1 MSDRPLPKVRVLD
14 TPGLAD
20 TRGIDQDELHKNS
33 IATQIKKHID
43 SVTAVLILA
52 NGTIER
58 ITVGTDYALST
69 LSAIFPKSLADNI
82 AFMFTNVPSPLAWN
96 FSQDTVPRVLKDA
109 PQFLFDNPISLQ
121 KKYLEFKDRPGMKK
135 VEKAGM
141 KKVLEKD
148 MRNHLKAGEQKALE
162 MLVQLFDW
170 LDECKPQ
177 PTTEIVYLYEM
188 SQEIE
193 AAITDTLAQVDQGG
207 AKKMEIDKLMA
218 DLKHSSNVSPSP
230 CQYLGPDSYTRW
242 M

>member
-1 MSDRPLPKVRVLD
+1 M
-14 TPGLAD
+14 AD
-20 TRGIDQDELHKNS
+20 TRGIEQDERHKDS

-58 ITVGTDYALST
+58 ITAGTDYALST
-69 LSAIFPKSLADNI
+69 LSAIFPKSLAENI

-109 PQFLFDNPISLQ
+109 PQFLLDNPIALQ
-121 KKYLEFKDRPGMKK
+121 RKYLKLKDNPSMKK
-135 VEKAGM
+135 V
-141 KKVLEKD
+141 EKD

-170 LDECKPQ
+170 LDACKPQ

-188 SQEIE
+188 SQDIE
-193 AAITDTLAQVDQGG
+193 AAITDTLAQIDQGG
-207 AKKMEIDKLMA
+207 AKKVEIDKLMA

-230 CQYLGPDSYTRW
+230 CQYLGPDP
-242 M
+242 

>member
-1 MSDRPLPKVRVLD
+1 
-14 TPGLAD
+14 LAD
-20 TRGIDQDELHKNS
+20 TRGIEQDERHKDS

-69 LSAIFPKSLADNI
+69 LSAIFPKSLSGNI

-96 FSQDTVPRVLKDA
+96 FSQDTVPRVLKEA
-109 PQFLFDNPISLQ
+109 PQFLLDNPIALQ
-121 KKYLEFKDRPGMKK
+121 KKYLKLKDRPGMKK
-135 VEKAGM
+135 V
-141 KKVLEKD
+141 EKD

-170 LDECKPQ
+170 LDDCKPQ
-177 PTTEIVYLYEM
+177 PTTEILYLYEM
-188 SQEIE
+188 SQDIE
-193 AAITDTLAQVDQGG
+193 AAITDTLAQIDQGA
-207 AKKMEIDKLMA
+207 AKKVEIDKLVA
-218 DLKHSSNVSPSP
+218 DLRNNSNVSLSP
-230 CQYLGPDSYTRW
+230 CSFLGLNPYSRW

>member
-1 MSDRPLPKVRVLD
+1 M
-14 TPGLAD
+14 AD
-20 TRGIDQDELHKNS
+20 TRGIEQDERHKES
-33 IATQIKKHID
+33 IANQIKKHID

-58 ITVGTDYALST
+58 ITAGTDYALST
-69 LSAIFPKSLADNI
+69 LSAVFPKSLAENI

-109 PQFLFDNPISLQ
+109 PQFLLDNPIALQ
-121 KKYLEFKDRPGMKK
+121 KKYLKLKDKPSMKK
-135 VEKAGM
+135 A
-141 KKVLEKD
+141 EKD

-170 LDECKPQ
+170 LDDCKPQ

-193 AAITDTLAQVDQGG
+193 ASITDTLAQIDQGA
-207 AKKMEIDKLMA
+207 AKKVEIDKLMA
-218 DLKHSSNVSPSP
+218 DLKHSSNVGPSP
-230 CQYLGPDSYTRW
+230 C
-242 M
+242 

>member
-1 MSDRPLPKVRVLD
+1 M
-14 TPGLAD
+14 AD
-20 TRGIDQDELHKNS
+20 TRGIEQDERHKES
-33 IATQIKKHID
+33 IANQIKKHID

-58 ITVGTDYALST
+58 ITAGTDYALST
-69 LSAIFPKSLADNI
+69 LSAVFPKSLAENI

-109 PQFLFDNPISLQ
+109 PQFLLDNPIALQ
-121 KKYLEFKDRPGMKK
+121 KKYLKLKDKPSMKK
-135 VEKAGM
+135 A
-141 KKVLEKD
+141 EKD

-170 LDECKPQ
+170 LDDCKPQ

-193 AAITDTLAQVDQGG
+193 ASITDTLAQIDQGA
-207 AKKMEIDKLMA
+207 AKKVEIDKLMA

-230 CQYLGPDSYTRW
+230 C
-242 M
+242 